1 MCLRYVDATHNTSI
15 SNVFHLQTDR
25 DGIHETGHWG
35 FCDKGE
41 GTCPMP
47 EIDKLLTEV
56 GKSQFIGKHRYA
68 LVHLIRSW
76 LVWSGQKL
84 SVQKQ

>member
-1 MCLRYVDATHNTSI
+1 MASKGCTKVIYKRTFVSKQSLFNN

-25 DGIHETGHWG
+25 NGIHETGHWG

-56 GKSQFIGKHRYA
+56 GKSQFIGTLHT
-68 LVHLIRSW
+68 
-76 LVWSGQKL
+76 GQN
-84 SVQKQ
+84 